1 MVFSIKVMSL
11 ILKGKDLNI
20 PSAIEIASAL

>member
-1 MVFSIKVMSL
+1 MVFSIKVMSF

-20 PSAIEIASAL
+20 PSAIEISSAL